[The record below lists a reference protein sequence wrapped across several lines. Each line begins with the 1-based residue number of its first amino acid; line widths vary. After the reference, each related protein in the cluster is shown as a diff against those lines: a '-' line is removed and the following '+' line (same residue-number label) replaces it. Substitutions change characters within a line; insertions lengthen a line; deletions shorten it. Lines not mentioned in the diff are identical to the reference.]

1 MQYVNQ
7 YAGQRVSV
15 YSQDVQ
21 DEGFV
26 VFTKYLESHASLE
39 KVATMSEVESS
50 ILISRK
56 WLIPW
61 SN

>member
-26 VFTKYLESHASLE
+26 FFTKYLESHASLE
-39 KVATMSEVESS
+39 KVATMTEVESS

-56 WLIPW
+56 
-61 SN
+61 